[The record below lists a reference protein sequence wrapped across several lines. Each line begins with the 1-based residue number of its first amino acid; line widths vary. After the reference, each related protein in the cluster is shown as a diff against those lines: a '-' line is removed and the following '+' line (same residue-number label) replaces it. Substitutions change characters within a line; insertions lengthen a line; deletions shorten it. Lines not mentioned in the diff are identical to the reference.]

1 MRIERIEM
9 TAAADIFRGHNFTE
23 TLVDAFPCGLL
34 VVDDQGRI
42 QIVND
47 ILGRALKIDKKA
59 SIGKATGNILGC
71 LHASEH
77 PKGCGHSKCCEFCEV
92 LPLTLQVLTTKQKQT
107 RRANI
112 QLVIDGRLRDLLLM
126 LSAFPFTI
134 NNNSYCLLV
143 IENHNALKNYISEE
157 TKEGFRGIV
166 GRSSHMQELF
176 ETIRQVARTN
186 GAVLI
191 QGESGT
197 GKELVALATHRESP
211 RATKNFIPVNCGA
224 LPEGLLES
232 ELFGHTKGAFTGAH
246 RDRKG
251 RFELADGGTVFLDEI
266 GELSPAMQVKLLR
279 VLQDGSFEPVG
290 SERTIKVNIRIISAT
305 NKNLED
311 EVLSGRFRKD
321 LYYRLCVMPIMISPL
336 RERKEDIPYLI
347 DHFIDRYAKEIPV
360 EKIKFSSSALSILMN
375 HSWPGNIRE
384 LQNIIQF
391 ALVKT
396 RGTNIK
402 PEHLPPSLQALMAN
416 TNLPRHRE
424 SNLKPAEVF
433 RALAKT
439 NGNRLRAAE
448 ILGISRST
456 LYRFFANHCN
466 NSIDT

>member
-1 MRIERIEM
+1 MN
-9 TAAADIFRGHNFTE
+9 AAADFFLSQNFTR

-34 VVDDQGRI
+34 VVDEQGHI

-47 ILGRALKIDKKA
+47 ILERALKIDKKA
-59 SIGKATGNILGC
+59 SIGKATGNVLGC
-71 LHASEH
+71 LHSSEH
-77 PKGCGHSKCCEFCEV
+77 PKGCGHSKSCEFCEV

-112 QLVIDGRLRDLLLM
+112 QLVIDGRLRDLSLM

-143 IENHNALKNYISEE
+143 IENHYALKTYTSEE

-166 GRSSHMQELF
+166 GRSSNMQELF
-176 ETIRQVARTN
+176 DTIRQVARTDA
-186 GAVLI
+186 AVLI

-211 RATKNFIPVNCGA
+211 RASKHFVPVNCGA

-232 ELFGHTKGAFTGAH
+232 ELFGHIKGAFTGAH

-290 SERTIKVNIRIISAT
+290 SEHTTKVNIRVISAT
-305 NKNLED
+305 NKNLE
-311 EVLSGRFRKD
+311 EEALAGRFRKD
-321 LYYRLCVMPIMISPL
+321 LYYRLCVMPIMIGPL
-336 RERKEDIPYLI
+336 RERREDIPFLI
-347 DHFIDRYAKEIPV
+347 DHFLDRYSEEIPPK
-360 EKIKFSSSALSILMN
+360 KIRLSPSALSILMT
-375 HSWPGNIRE
+375 HSWPGNVRE
-384 LQNIIQF
+384 LQNVIQF
-391 ALVKT
+391 ALVKC
-396 RGTNIK
+396 RGTRIE
-402 PEHLPPSLQALMAN
+402 PEHLPPVLQAYMAN
-416 TNLPRHRE
+416 TSLPRHRE
-424 SNLKPAEVF
+424 SSLKAAEVF
-433 RALAKT
+433 KAMAKT

-448 ILGISRST
+448 VLGVSRST
-456 LYRFFANHCN
+456 LYRFFSNHCK
-466 NSIDT
+466 NSIDS

>member
-1 MRIERIEM
+1 MN
-9 TAAADIFRGHNFTE
+9 APADLFLDQNFTK

-42 QIVND
+42 QVVND
-47 ILGRALKIDKKA
+47 ILGRALMIDKKA
-59 SIGKATGNILGC
+59 SIGKATGNVLGC

-77 PKGCGHSKCCEFCEV
+77 PKGCGYSKYCEFCEV
-92 LPLTLQVLTTKQKQT
+92 LPLTLQVLTTRQKQT

-112 QLVIDGRLRDLLLM
+112 QLVIDGRLRDLSLM
-126 LSAFPFTI
+126 LSASAFRI

-143 IENHNALKNYISEE
+143 IENQNALKHYISEE

-166 GRSSHMQELF
+166 GRSSTMQELF
-176 ETIRQVARTN
+176 DTIRQVARTDA
-186 GAVLI
+186 AVLI

-211 RATKNFIPVNCGA
+211 RATKNFVPVNCGA

-232 ELFGHTKGAFTGAH
+232 ELFGHIKGAFTGAH

-251 RFELADGGTVFLDEI
+251 RFELADGGTIFLDEI

-290 SERTIKVNIRIISAT
+290 SDHTTTVNIRVISAT
-305 NKNLED
+305 NKNLEE
-311 EVLSGRFRKD
+311 EVLAGRFRKD

-336 RERKEDIPYLI
+336 RERREDIPILI
-347 DHFIDRYAKEIPV
+347 DHFLDRYS
-360 EKIKFSSSALSILMN
+360 EKIPPRKIKLSPSALSVLMA
-375 HSWPGNIRE
+375 HFWPGNVRE
-384 LQNIIQF
+384 LQNVIQF

-396 RGTNIK
+396 RGVRIE
-402 PEHLPPSLQALMAN
+402 PEHLPPVLHTYMAN
-416 TNLPRHRE
+416 MSLPRHRE
-424 SNLKPAEVF
+424 SNLKTAEVF
-433 RALAKT
+433 KALAKT
-439 NGNRLRAAE
+439 KGNRLRAAE
-448 ILGISRST
+448 LLGISRST
-456 LYRFFANHCN
+456 LYRFFSNHCK

>member
-1 MRIERIEM
+1 M
-9 TAAADIFRGHNFTE
+9 TVAADLFLDQNFTK

-34 VVDDQGRI
+34 VIDDQGRI

-47 ILGRALKIDKKA
+47 ILGRALKIEKKA

-77 PKGCGHSKCCEFCEV
+77 PKGCGHSKYCEFCEV

-107 RRANI
+107 RKANI
-112 QLVIDGRLRDLLLM
+112 QLVIDGRLRDLSLM

-143 IENHNALKNYISEE
+143 IENHYALKTYTSEE

-166 GRSSHMQELF
+166 GRSNNMQELF
-176 ETIRQVARTN
+176 DTIRQVARTDA
-186 GAVLI
+186 AVLI

-197 GKELVALATHRESP
+197 GKELVALAIHRESP
-211 RATKNFIPVNCGA
+211 RASKHFVPVNCGA

-232 ELFGHTKGAFTGAH
+232 ELFGHIKGAFTGAH

-290 SERTIKVNIRIISAT
+290 SDHTTTVNIRVISAT
-305 NKNLED
+305 NKELEK
-311 EVLSGRFRKD
+311 EVLAERFRKD
-321 LYYRLCVMPIMISPL
+321 LYYRLCVMPIMISSL
-336 RERKEDIPYLI
+336 RERREDVPILI
-347 DHFIDRYAKEIPV
+347 DHFLDRYSEEIPPK
-360 EKIKFSSSALSILMN
+360 KIKLFPSALSILMA
-375 HSWPGNIRE
+375 HSWPGNVRE
-384 LQNIIQF
+384 LQNVIQF

-396 RGTNIK
+396 RGVRIE
-402 PEHLPPSLQALMAN
+402 PEHLPPVLHAYMAN
-416 TNLPRHRE
+416 TSLPRPRE
-424 SNLKPAEVF
+424 SNLKTAEVF
-433 RALAKT
+433 KALAKT
-439 NGNRLRAAE
+439 KGNRLRAAE
-448 ILGISRST
+448 LLGISRST
-456 LYRFFANHCN
+456 LYRFFSNHCK